1 MSLFSNSGKSNI
13 YLIFVILAILTSLI
27 TKLTVKYEKDIV
39 FRVIPE
45 GQDDEKVIYKKS
57 HDSLILRVKGYGFS
71 LARYYL
77 ESPELRISL
86 KKLKEINNTFIW
98 SQSENF
104 NQTKQ
109 SFDSSLELLSISED
123 SILFYFDKFT
133 SAKIPIKPKININ
146 YLVGYDSFYSP
157 VLSIDSVNI
166 LGPSEVIAKI
176 KHASTIPI
184 TLNDVKSDISI
195 ELFLENKG
203 LDLIYETKKTLYNQ
217 RVNQYT
223 EEMINIPVNV
233 LSSGL
238 YNFNYYPKNL
248 SVKYIVSIEDYNKIT
263 PMDFRI
269 DCIFDKN
276 QSFLVPKI
284 TKKPEFIKNAKL
296 SSSKIQLI
304 ILK

>member
-13 YLIFVILAILTSLI
+13 YLIFVILAILTSLF

-217 RVNQYT
+217 KVNQYT